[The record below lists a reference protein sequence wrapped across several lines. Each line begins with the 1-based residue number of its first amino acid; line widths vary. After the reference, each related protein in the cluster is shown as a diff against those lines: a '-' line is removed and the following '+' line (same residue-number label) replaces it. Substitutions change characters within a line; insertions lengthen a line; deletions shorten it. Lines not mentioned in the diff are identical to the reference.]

1 MVVVG
6 GIKPATVLKH
16 VAAHFKD
23 ISSEGRDAKRIERSE
38 EMQDGARQVSVNSD
52 VPVCMMM
59 MSYRNLAGRNRDSIV
74 AEVIAS
80 YLSHSGV
87 GVLSQLSDMGI
98 VPQGMCENG
107 RQKERFLFSIVM
119 SLMADVPQLQQVS
132 LGMVHTALE
141 KLKTEPINADVLRII
156 KKQLSNKWKNA
167 TETVEALGAQL
178 TEAVAMGNLD
188 DVWQR
193 HKVLDTVTVED
204 IQRVA
209 NFLFQEDRMTLGII
223 RKRQKPSV
231 KRPALET
238 ITPMSTPAFQTPRDV
253 KMYLQPTKQFPFQ
266 AMKELGVMNAPFG
279 LFHRVELN
287 STNRIQMLMTAKSST
302 DNDAL
307 AKVAARLIREGLPKL
322 KLSHR
327 MSQNPKAAISNYSN
341 EQHASFQDISDSL
354 ETYMIENNVHF
365 DISAS
370 QGKLQFQISFDA
382 SNDPAAVLKR
392 IATAIRSLD
401 YTSQEHAQEI
411 QMKSQML
418 LGQWRSAT
426 MDPRFLSE
434 KEITERLFE
443 KDDINRAIDPEEL
456 VKELSSI
463 TFSNIEDFKNSLLS
477 MDDKPLIVSVAARP
491 EVQSEELAGAVQN
504 FHEILSPKFY
514 EREKD
519 YEEKHLPYH
528 SMPSVEKVYNSAER
542 FVVRQMDGRMEGL
555 SAIGTRVNLSKND
568 PEYTA
573 LSVGLMVLGGGMNS
587 MYNDVLRKENGWTY
601 GTYARMRG
609 GNHDSSSWI
618 YSFGSFDMKNMP
630 VAAAKMREIYEK
642 FCNEGISKKDFEVK
656 RSNFELSMKVRMEE
670 MSNLLAMT
678 HQTVLNGCKTNFADI
693 MDRSQ
698 KVTLEEVNAAI
709 EKHLK
714 GKDIVHVVCGDFE
727 KAGVSM

>member
-1 MVVVG
+1 MSEHFHVLSSTSNYTTYELKSNKLKVTVVPCPSPFNTISTQMIYHVGSGDERVGYTGSTHLLEHLMFKSSANPSGKDIFTSMEKAGATINATTSFDRTNFYCTYGFQFFKDWCQAEATRMATAPFSEKFDSKERAVVQDELRIGKGNPFSILRSQVMQAAFARGPYEIDTGGFSRDVGTVSFDRLKSFHKEFYGPNNCHMVVVG

-16 VAAHFKD
+16 VAANFKD
-23 ISSEGRDAKRIERSE
+23 ISAEGRDARRIERSE
-38 EMQDGARQVSVNSD
+38 EIQDGARQISVNSD

-59 MSYRNLAGRNRDSIV
+59 MSYRNLAGTNRDSIV
-74 AEVIAS
+74 SEVIAS

-141 KLKTEPINADVLRII
+141 KLKTEPIDADVLRVI
-156 KKQLSNKWKNA
+156 KKQLSNKWKNS

-193 HKVLDTVTVED
+193 HKVLESVTVED

-231 KRPALET
+231 TRPALES

-253 KMYLQPTKQFPFQ
+253 KMYLQPTKQFPYQ

-279 LFHRVELN
+279 LFHRLELN
-287 STNRIQMLMTAKSST
+287 TTNRIQMLMTAKSST
-302 DNDAL
+302 NNDAL

-327 MSQNPKAAISNYSN
+327 MSQNPKAVVSNYSH
-341 EQHASFQDISDSL
+341 EKHASFQDISDSL

-418 LGQWRSAT
+418 LGQWKSAT
-426 MDPRFLSE
+426 LDPRLFVR
-434 KEITERLFE
+434 ER
-443 KDDINRAIDPEEL
+443 NY
-456 VKELSSI
+456 
-463 TFSNIEDFKNSLLS
+463 
-477 MDDKPLIVSVAARP
+477 
-491 EVQSEELAGAVQN
+491 GAT
-504 FHEILSPKFY
+504 LC
-514 EREKD
+514 ERR
-519 YEEKHLPYH
+519 YQPCH
-528 SMPSVEKVYNSAER
+528 
-542 FVVRQMDGRMEGL
+542 
-555 SAIGTRVNLSKND
+555 
-568 PEYTA
+568 
-573 LSVGLMVLGGGMNS
+573 
-587 MYNDVLRKENGWTY
+587 
-601 GTYARMRG
+601 
-609 GNHDSSSWI
+609 
-618 YSFGSFDMKNMP
+618 
-630 VAAAKMREIYEK
+630 
-642 FCNEGISKKDFEVK
+642 
-656 RSNFELSMKVRMEE
+656 
-670 MSNLLAMT
+670 
-678 HQTVLNGCKTNFADI
+678 
-693 MDRSQ
+693 
-698 KVTLEEVNAAI
+698 
-709 EKHLK
+709 
-714 GKDIVHVVCGDFE
+714 
-727 KAGVSM
+727 